1 MLKKVLVMVVMALA
15 VVSVEASAALPKKAP
30 ITNIE
35 IEGINDADK
44 LMKVIGLKKGD
55 LYTPAKIRHAKA
67 AIVKALEAQ
76 GLYGTT
82 VETKVKQVNDGVAIT
97 FDVNKGEEIKIK
109 KVKFVGNKHV
119 PAKDL
124 EEHLV
129 NKEGTWFSWIPII
142 GGGGGKAVPEQLPYD
157 QMRIREAYLERGYID
172 AKVAEPLMKMD
183 FNKHEAEVT
192 YVVQEGEPYN
202 VADVT
207 IRGKVPGLDPKQ
219 LMEEFKLKPGKVF
232 DVRKLRHDL
241 KMIQEKVGD
250 LGYAFAEVK
259 PMFKKDS
266 RKHTLAVTYVV
277 NPHKKVKIHD
287 VVITGNTKTLD
298 YVIRRYIYLAPGDY
312 FSYTDLQESK
322 KELQRT
328 GFFDKVVVKPQRIN
342 DHEMNLVVEVTE
354 AQTGSISGGIGYGS
368 YDGFM
373 VNAGVSD
380 RNLFGRGI
388 AGSVKLEYGQK
399 SYNYALSITDPRFLN
414 TLFSLSVG
422 VYDSKHKYEYDS
434 EDLQDYTVKK
444 RGGWFSL
451 GRKIGRNWSASLGYS
466 YADVRYS
473 DYTVPSGVNPRLY
486 DSYKKSS
493 ITGSVTFDNTD
504 DYFVPREGIYS
515 QLFMEY
521 AGAGGD
527 ADFWK
532 ADFKFA
538 TYYGMEDIIDYDL
551 IMRYKLH
558 AGYIHDGGYTPV
570 ADMYTLGGARNGVRG
585 FSAGSLSPR
594 YLDTTTG
601 ESYIAGGDQMV
612 VNSIEASI
620 PLDMITR
627 NMRLTGF
634 VDYGMIRNTIDPQ
647 VVDKGWISRA
657 STGAQIEWRSPF
669 GPINLVFATPI
680 NKKSG
685 DDTAVFEFNMGSKF

>member
-1 MLKKVLVMVVMALA
+1 MLKKVLVVMVMALA
-15 VVSVEASAALPKKAP
+15 MVGAEASAALPKKAP

-35 IEGINDADK
+35 IEGINNADK
-44 LMKVIGLKKGD
+44 LMKVIGLKKGE
-55 LYTPAKIRHAKA
+55 LYTPAKVQHAKA
-67 AIVKALEAQ
+67 AIIKALEAQ

-82 VETKVKQVNDGVAIT
+82 VETKVKPVNDGVAIT

-119 PAKDL
+119 PSKDL

-142 GGGGGKAVPEQLPYD
+142 GGGGGKAVPDQLPYD
-157 QMRIREAYLERGYID
+157 QLRIREAYLERGYLD

-183 FNKHEAEVT
+183 FDKHVAEVT
-192 YVVQEGEPYN
+192 YVVHEGEQYK
-202 VADVT
+202 VAN
-207 IRGKVPGLDPKQ
+207 IKIQGKVPGLNTQ
-219 LMEEFKLKPGKVF
+219 ELMEELKLKPGKVF

-250 LGYAFAEVK
+250 LGYAFAEIK
-259 PMFKKDS
+259 PLFKKDS
-266 RKHTLAVTYVV
+266 RKHTVSVTYMI

-287 VVITGNTKTLD
+287 VIITGNTKTLD

-312 FSYTDLQESK
+312 FSYTDLQDTK

-342 DHEMNLVVEVTE
+342 DHEMNLIVEVTE

-373 VNAGVSD
+373 VNAAVSD
-380 RNLFGRGI
+380 RNLFGTGI
-388 AGSVKLEYGQK
+388 AGSVNLEYGQK
-399 SYNYALSITDPRFLN
+399 SHNYALSVTDPRIFN
-414 TLFSLSVG
+414 TLFSFSVG
-422 VYDSKHKYEYDS
+422 VYDSKQEYDY
-434 EDLQDYTVKK
+434 DNNNTQDYTVKR
-444 RGGWFSL
+444 RGAWISL
-451 GRKIGRNWSASLGYS
+451 GRKIGRNWSTSIGYS
-466 YADVRYS
+466 YSDVRYS

-504 DYFVPREGIYS
+504 DYYVPREGIYS
-515 QLFMEY
+515 KLSLEY
-521 AGAGGD
+521 AGVGGD

-538 TYYGMEDIIDYDL
+538 AFYGMEEMIDYDL
-551 IMRYKLH
+551 IWRYKLR

-570 ADMYTLGGARNGVRG
+570 ADMFTLGGARNGVRG
-585 FSAGSLSPR
+585 FSPGSISPR
-594 YLDTTTG
+594 YVDTTTG
-601 ESYIAGGDQMV
+601 EDYIAGGDQMA

-620 PLDMITR
+620 PLTVITR

-634 VDYGMIRNTIDPQ
+634 VDYGMIRNTIDPT
-647 VVDKGWISRA
+647 VVDKGWIKRA
-657 STGAQIEWRSPF
+657 SAGAQIEWRSPF
-669 GPINLVFATPI
+669 GPINLIFAAPI

-685 DDTAVFEFNMGSKF
+685 DDTAVFEFNMGTKF